1 MFITITNDNGSDNVT
16 RVVFIESSNIKVSP
30 CGKRGTTGEDT
41 EGGDSAAENAPSPF
55 DPESRLNTEASNRK
69 RSGINGFTSTFIK
82 NWDSDSTIALVL
94 DGYLFEIS
102 CSSDFITAI
111 TTELQPETDKIYANI
126 LLQEV
131 PLYADNELEYKT
143 EILRDQSNANEGSPA
158 LSLDLLM
165 GEAYYFSGLSFTT
178 AIITPGTDQRAVSLC
193 VLEKKDNEWKVC
205 QTSFLPKIEHGNSED
220 SVKIDELE
228 VKKITA
234 ETITL
239 QNASEGAVVPTFKL
253 AKLSGDLGHQLQF
266 FTGGTINSLN

>member
-111 TTELQPETDKIYANI
+111 TTKLTDTDKIYANI

-131 PLYADNELEYKT
+131 PLYTDNVVYKT
-143 EILRDQSNANEGSPA
+143 EILRDQSNTNGSNPA
-158 LSLDLLM
+158 LSLDLSDNG
-165 GEAYYFSGLSFTT
+165 GEYYFSGLSFTT
-178 AIITPGTDQRAVSLC
+178 APISPGNNQRAVSLC

-228 VKKITA
+228 VKK
-234 ETITL
+234 L
-239 QNASEGAVVPTFKL
+239 CKFKVD
-253 AKLSGDLGHQLQF
+253 S
-266 FTGGTINSLN
+266 IMI